1 MNVEEIIATVEARLR
16 DGTGPAR
23 NVNGCVYA
31 TAPAADGTV
40 KRCAVGALF
49 TEEQARA
56 LQVAG
61 IGGWNLEYRGTI
73 ERILGPDHWA
83 LDEDIESLLVDLQE
97 IHDPSS
103 HWVRNDDGTWSLSE
117 SGETRLQVVKDRW
130 LNG

>member
-23 NVNGCVYA
+23 NMNGCVYA
-31 TAPAADGTV
+31 TAPAVDGTV

-61 IGGWNLEYRGTI
+61 IGGWNLEFRGTI

-83 LDEDIESLLVDLQE
+83 LDEGLESLLVQLQE
-97 IHDPSS
+97 VHDAWS
-103 HWVRNDDGTWSLSE
+103 HWFHNSDDTWSLSE
-117 SGETRLQVVKDRW
+117 VGETCLQAVKDRW
-130 LNG
+130 LDG